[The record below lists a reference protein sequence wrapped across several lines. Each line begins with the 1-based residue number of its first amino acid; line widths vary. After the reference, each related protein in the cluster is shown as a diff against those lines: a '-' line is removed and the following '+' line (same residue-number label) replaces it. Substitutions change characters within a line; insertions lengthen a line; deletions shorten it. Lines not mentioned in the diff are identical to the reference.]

1 MAGLGEGI
9 GKPRMG
15 NEMRRWIF
23 EILQPDTGTSRVSH
37 WTDIILTV
45 LIVVSVVIV
54 FSLTFDLSEGL
65 VRVLQLMEDGISV
78 VFSIEYLLRL
88 LTADLLYPK
97 RRVWSAVLKYARSPL
112 AIVDLVSIL
121 PFWLPLILPGSI
133 LGLRALRLV
142 RLFRILKL
150 NRYFNAVRT
159 IGNVLLSKKSEL
171 LGSLFFVVLLMLIAS
186 LLMYSA
192 EHDAQPTVFRNAFS
206 GLWWAVATLTTV
218 GYGDIYPITFMGRI
232 LGGVIALTGI
242 AALAIPSGI
251 ITAGLTE
258 SLSKGRNAIIGELV
272 RQRGKD
278 CEHDKELQI
287 QREKD
292 MEHDRILAEQSELLR
307 RIAGAVLKDQSDG
320 NGLPSSTGVERNH

>member
-1 MAGLGEGI
+1 
-9 GKPRMG
+9 
-15 NEMRRWIF
+15 MRRRIF
-23 EILQPDTGTSRVSH
+23 EMLQPDRGTSRFSRFVDLCL
-37 WTDIILTV
+37 TILIIA
-45 LIVVSVVIV
+45 SVVIV
-54 FSLTFDLSEGL
+54 YALTFDLPERWGRIFQITEGF
-65 VRVLQLMEDGISV
+65 ISV
-78 VFSIEYLLRL
+78 VFSLEYVLRI

-97 RRVWSAVLKYARSPL
+97 RRWLSAVLKYVRSPL

-150 NRYFNAVRT
+150 NRYFNAVRA
-159 IGNVLLSKKSEL
+159 IGNVLLLKKREL
-171 LGSLFFVVLLMLIAS
+171 LGSLFFVILLMLIAS

-242 AALAIPSGI
+242 AALAIPTGI

-278 CEHDKELQI
+278 CEHDRELQI

-307 RIAGAVLKDQSDG
+307 RIAAAVLKDQS
-320 NGLPSSTGVERNH
+320 

>member
-1 MAGLGEGI
+1 
-9 GKPRMG
+9 MG